1 MRRQATPRNW
11 ELIIKF
17 VRIIIPGK
25 DEDEMPIHE
34 FSVLEPR
41 KEEINARLFLLKTQG
56 MPAKSAAPVSQRSWF
71 ELQQA

>member
-41 KEEINARLFLLKTQG
+41 KEEINARCCDQLTAVKTG
-56 MPAKSAAPVSQRSWF
+56 HPLTSVT
-71 ELQQA
+71 

>member
-41 KEEINARLFLLKTQG
+41 KEEINARLFLLKTQR